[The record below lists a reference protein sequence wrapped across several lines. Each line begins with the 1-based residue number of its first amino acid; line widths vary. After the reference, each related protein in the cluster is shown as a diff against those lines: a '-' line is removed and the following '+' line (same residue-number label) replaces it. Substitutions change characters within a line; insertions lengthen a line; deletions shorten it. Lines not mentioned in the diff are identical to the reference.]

1 MLLDP
6 QYFFANKPKGIL
18 PFHKYYANIASPIE
32 EHLYECGYYASSN
45 GKSNLHFTVSKEH
58 QSDFQ
63 EIIKKTLERV
73 TETKTHSRYFIP
85 HQKKKY

>member
-1 MLLDP
+1 
-6 QYFFANKPKGIL
+6 
-18 PFHKYYANIASPIE
+18 
-32 EHLYECGYYASSN
+32 LYECGYYASSN

-85 HQKKKY
+85 HQKKSTDTIEETNAVLETIKGI